1 MADTGHEDTGH
12 EDTGHEDTAAPTTA
26 RLARHELQTLR
37 RSLAMAPSLPG
48 NQALVLVEEL
58 ERLLD
63 EREHLRTL
71 MSRIEPRYR
80 ETRLLLVELSQALGA
95 DER

>member
-1 MADTGHEDTGH
+1 MAATAHEQPAERSPG
-12 EDTGHEDTAAPTTA
+12 

-48 NQALVLVEEL
+48 NQALILVDEL
-58 ERLLD
+58 EHLLD

-80 ETRLLLVELSQALGA
+80 ETRLLLLELGRALGV
-95 DER
+95 DERAPG

>member
-1 MADTGHEDTGH
+1 MADAEQQ
-12 EDTGHEDTAAPTTA
+12 AAGP
-26 RLARHELQTLR
+26 LARHELQTLR

-48 NQALVLVEEL
+48 NQALALLDEL

-63 EREHLRTL
+63 EREHLRAL

-80 ETRLLLVELSQALGA
+80 ETRLLLVELSRAL
-95 DER
+95 DVER